1 MWQAV
6 SPENHSSA
14 TQLVILDTKI
24 VCERAKTVF
33 VFPLIKKNHGVPSS
47 TVLTCLE
54 RGGGLMYVF
63 PLDANNM
70 ADVIGNILWT

>member
-1 MWQAV
+1 M
-6 SPENHSSA
+6 
-14 TQLVILDTKI
+14 
-24 VCERAKTVF
+24 F

-63 PLDANNM
+63 PLDTNNM